1 MSTYQ
6 DRSYNNKRPLTIA
19 EIRRDDGLEQA
30 VGMSAK
36 EPWSSLNALKEEV
49 NALLK
54 KNDVTEQTKKQLSEL
69 EVLADDLNK
78 KMNVLKEEAANALKE
93 QLQQLIDLKKQTLA
107 TANLP
112 VNTPISLSVT

>member
-1 MSTYQ
+1 
-6 DRSYNNKRPLTIA
+6 
-19 EIRRDDGLEQA
+19 
-30 VGMSAK
+30 MSAK

-93 QLQQLIDLKKQTLA
+93 QLQQLIDSKKQTVFA
-107 TANLP
+107 SEPTGKYPNFPQPNLNLC
-112 VNTPISLSVT
+112 VY